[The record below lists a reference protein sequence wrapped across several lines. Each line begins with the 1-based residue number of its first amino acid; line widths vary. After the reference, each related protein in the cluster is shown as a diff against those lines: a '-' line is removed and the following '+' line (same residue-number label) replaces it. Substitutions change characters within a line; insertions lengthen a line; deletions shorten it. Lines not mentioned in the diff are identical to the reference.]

1 MAQARRHRAPRGGNT
16 GGSASRNTWRNASRE
31 AARHASREATRHAGC
46 EAGRAGA
53 RSRCA
58 IAQRRQGRDREIRRR
73 PAMMREDSVR
83 RLPMALSALVALAL
97 AVIPLPNALDAVRP
111 DFLVLVVFYWSIESP
126 RAGGLT
132 LAFCAGLALDVIN
145 GVVLGQHAL
154 ALTLMA
160 AWVTHLRLRLRVF
173 SVLSQSLTIFAL
185 LTGYQF
191 ILFWVDGATGNPVTS
206 FGRWLAPVVGAIL
219 WPLLAS
225 ALSRVRER

>member
-1 MAQARRHRAPRGGNT
+1 
-16 GGSASRNTWRNASRE
+16 
-31 AARHASREATRHAGC
+31 
-46 EAGRAGA
+46 
-53 RSRCA
+53 
-58 IAQRRQGRDREIRRR
+58 
-73 PAMMREDSVR
+73 MMREQRIR

-97 AVIPLPNALDAVRP
+97 TVLPLPSALDVLRP

-126 RAGGLT
+126 RAGGLA
-132 LAFCAGLALDVIN
+132 LAFFAGLALDVIN

-160 AWVTHLRLRLRVF
+160 AWATHLRLRLRVF

-206 FGRWLAPVVGAIL
+206 FSRWLAPVIGALL
-219 WPLLAS
+219 WPLLAGTL
-225 ALSRVRER
+225 ARLHER

>member
-1 MAQARRHRAPRGGNT
+1 
-16 GGSASRNTWRNASRE
+16 
-31 AARHASREATRHAGC
+31 
-46 EAGRAGA
+46 
-53 RSRCA
+53 
-58 IAQRRQGRDREIRRR
+58 
-73 PAMMREDSVR
+73 MMRDDRIR

-97 AVIPLPNALDAVRP
+97 AVLPLPSAIDALRP

-126 RAGGLT
+126 SAGGLA
-132 LAFCAGLALDVIN
+132 LAFIAGLALDVIK

-160 AWVTHLRLRLRVF
+160 AWATHLRLRLRVF

-206 FGRWLAPVVGAIL
+206 FGRWIAPVIGAII
-219 WPLLAS
+219 WPLLAG
-225 ALSRVRER
+225 ALSRLRER